1 VSAAVDGHSEW
12 IDDFVGRVD
21 RPVTTSLLRRPAG
34 SPDPHTIVGA
44 PLAEAGDGTA
54 NRTAH
59 RIAVAWRMVSEDLRR
74 WPFELSV
81 NVVLASPLVP
91 RLARVAL
98 LRALGMQLHN
108 LDLYPRCH
116 FRSTKLKVGR
126 GTVINSDCHFGN
138 DDWIEIGEYAGVAMN
153 VSFLTTGHAS
163 GPRECR
169 AGDVYTAP
177 IVVGHGAWIGA
188 NAVILPGVT
197 IGDGCVIGAGSI
209 VRTDCAPDSLYC
221 GVPARFVK
229 RLDDRAN
236 PTADPR

>member
-1 VSAAVDGHSEW
+1 
-12 IDDFVGRVD
+12 
-21 RPVTTSLLRRPAG
+21 VTTSVLRRSEG
-34 SPDPHTIVGA
+34 SPEPDSPLGA
-44 PLAEAGDGTA
+44 PIAETPDGTA
-54 NRTAH
+54 ARAAH

-91 RLARVAL
+91 RLVRVTL
-98 LRALGMQLHN
+98 LRVLGMQLHN

-138 DDWIEIGEYAGVAMN
+138 DDWIEIGDYAGVAMN
-153 VSFLTTGHAS
+153 VSFLTTGHAL
-163 GPRECR
+163 GPSELR

-221 GVPARFVK
+221 GVPAKLVK
-229 RLDDRAN
+229 QFDGAPSGEAETD
-236 PTADPR
+236 